1 MKSKK
6 EIENI
11 KIINNNVK
19 KFIQFLQRPNDE
31 VMKALYDEKQDLE
44 LLYDLLIKI
53 TTHERTNFIKNA
65 ILRYEEVLRAYEEML
80 FWLEKNRNKWDN
92 K

>member
-19 KFIQFLQRPNDE
+19 KILQTPKDE

-53 TTHERTNFIKNA
+53 TTHEHTNFIKNA
-65 ILRYEEVLRAYEEML
+65 VLRYEEVLRAYEEML

>member
-6 EIENI
+6 EIENV

-19 KFIQFLQRPNDE
+19 KFFQRPNDE
-31 VMKALYDEKQDLE
+31 VMKVLYDEKQDLE

-53 TTHERTNFIKNA
+53 PTHERTNFIKNA

>member
-1 MKSKK
+1 MKNKK
-6 EIENI
+6 EIENV

-19 KFIQFLQRPNDE
+19 KFLQRPNDE

-53 TTHERTNFIKNA
+53 PIHERTNFIKNA